1 MNSLKDEIIRKLYEL
16 VKAVNIK
23 NKMNLND
30 INNVCEEVFCEIL
43 NIIFEFDLI
52 VLNTESNYRNIAV
65 DLGNERKSI
74 YVQVTSNTRKE
85 KINETLRKFALV
97 YETNSKLI
105 FFLIGKKPKYSKI
118 NTYGTKFNKDTDIW
132 DIETI
137 INNLNDDFERNRKI
151 LLVLNKFYDSGITDI
166 ISINKKSEELTT
178 DKIILETGKY
188 RYGKGDVCVDA
199 FLPKS
204 YKDRLTLML
213 NFRKKE
219 VEDAWI
225 TFGQTDAQN
234 ILFSNANTEV
244 TSRKFV
250 LYEHENKVWLQL
262 LNVRFSVEHITAEN
276 LCYLLDDLKVE
287 FDKCL
292 DEQNEL
298 LGIKKFNR
306 DEKGDIVLLE
316 VPFSVWEAMF
326 DFACERD
333 YGLPND
339 KWNIFSTSSFF
350 RDRIMIC
357 KNMNEDAE
365 GNVLAQLFCKRKYGT
380 YVSIV
385 WCPGFTALDNPCE
398 KFDNKI
404 KWKADYT
411 HDWLMKEFIPR
422 ALFEK
427 ERKCFQT
434 YKAYLKN
441 FSPLRHGICSLK
453 ENKNTY

>member
-118 NTYGTKFNKDTDIW
+118 NTYGTKFNMDTDIW

-188 RYGKGDVCVDA
+188 RYGRGDVCVDA

-298 LGIKKFNR
+298 LGIKKLI
-306 DEKGDIVLLE
+306 EMKKGI
-316 VPFSVWEAMF
+316 
-326 DFACERD
+326 
-333 YGLPND
+333 
-339 KWNIFSTSSFF
+339 
-350 RDRIMIC
+350 
-357 KNMNEDAE
+357 
-365 GNVLAQLFCKRKYGT
+365 
-380 YVSIV
+380 
-385 WCPGFTALDNPCE
+385 
-398 KFDNKI
+398 
-404 KWKADYT
+404 
-411 HDWLMKEFIPR
+411 
-422 ALFEK
+422 
-427 ERKCFQT
+427 
-434 YKAYLKN
+434 
-441 FSPLRHGICSLK
+441 
-453 ENKNTY
+453 